1 MRTPTLILSLLAAPI
16 VIALGGCG
24 LHNPY
29 QSASSHTTATTAS
42 TASTATPADQT
53 DPSPE
58 RGGTIPPGAQAAQA
72 KVAAGAALPTPE
84 AALQR
89 YARLDLNWTA
99 ANVIA
104 LQRELAEISLGQARA
119 QALQA
124 ATSATRDPQL
134 TASHI
139 ANHGELVAISP
150 GQGAAAGKWVIVTS
164 EQTTGEGDYQG
175 LPPTLHII
183 YAQVTTTGR
192 GWVVSGWQ
200 PQS

>member
-1 MRTPTLILSLLAAPI
+1 MRTPTLIRSLFAAPI
-16 VIALGGCG
+16 VIALSGCG
-24 LHNPY
+24 LHDPY
-29 QSASSHTTATTAS
+29 ESATSRTTATTAS
-42 TASTATPADQT
+42 TASTAASADQA
-53 DPSPE
+53 DPPPE
-58 RGGTIPPGAQAAQA
+58 RGGTIPPGPQTAQT
-72 KVAAGAALPTPE
+72 KLAAGAALPTPQ

-89 YARLDLNWTA
+89 YARLYLNWTA

-104 LQRELAEISLGQARA
+104 LQRELAEISLGQAHA

-139 ANHGELVAISP
+139 ANRGELVAISP

-183 YAQVTTTGR
+183 YAQVTNTAR
-192 GWVVSGWQ
+192 GWVLSGWQ
-200 PQS
+200 PQN